1 MTQRPDL
8 NQLSADQL
16 RALAGELMESLASRD
31 ETLKQRDQALEQRDK
46 KLSQQDR
53 ELLDSKTLIEK
64 LTHELALLKR
74 HKFARRSEQLDAV
87 QGRLLDE
94 LIEGDIAAIEAELA
108 KAQPTT
114 TAAKSRQQPKRAPLP
129 PQLPRTLIHH
139 EPDNTQC
146 RCGCQL
152 KRIGE
157 DVSEKLDYVPGEFT
171 VERHIRGKWACDH
184 CETLT
189 QAPVPPHVIDKGI
202 PTTGLLA
209 QVLVAKYADH
219 LPLYRQERIFGRA
232 GLTLPRSTLAEWVGA
247 CGVQLQPLVDALRE
261 VLLQHP
267 VLHAD
272 ETPVSMLAP
281 GKKKT
286 HKAYVWAYSTTPFA
300 DLKAVVYDFAPSRAG
315 EHARTFLGAWR
326 GQLVCDDYAGYKAG
340 FGNGITEIGCLAH
353 ARRKFYDLH
362 TANKSQLAAQALAYI
377 GQLYELERQAKLL
390 EPDKRQ
396 QLRDERARPIADGLH
411 RWMMAQRQRVP
422 DGSGTARALDYSLKR
437 WTALTR
443 YLDDGAVPIDNNW
456 VENQIR
462 PWALGRSN
470 WLFAGSLRSGQRA
483 AAVMT
488 LIQSAKLNGH
498 DPYAYL
504 KDVLARLPTQK
515 NNAIHELL
523 PHNWKPVVTGKV

>member
-8 NQLSADQL
+8 NQLSANQL
-16 RALAGELMESLASRD
+16 RHLAAELMAQVESQSSELQ
-31 ETLKQRDQALEQRDK
+31 QRN
-46 KLSQQDR
+46 R
-53 ELLDSKTLIEK
+53 ELHYNKTLNEK

-87 QGRLLDE
+87 QGQLLDE
-94 LIEGDIAAIEAELA
+94 LIDGDIAAIEAELA
-108 KAQPTT
+108 QAQPTT

-129 PQLPRTLIHH
+129 PELPRTLIHH

-157 DVSEKLDYVPGEFT
+157 DISEKLDYLPGEFT

-184 CETLT
+184 CETLI
-189 QAPVPPHVIDKGI
+189 QAPVPAHVIDKGI

-232 GLTLPRSTLAEWVGA
+232 GLTLPRSTLADWVGT
-247 CGVQLQPLVDALRE
+247 CGVQLQPLVDALRHVVIE
-261 VLLQHP
+261 QP

-272 ETPVSMLAP
+272 ETPVSLLAP

-286 HKAYVWAYSTTPFA
+286 HKAYVWAYSTTPFS

-315 EHARTFLGAWR
+315 AHARTFLGAWR
-326 GQLVCDDYAGYKAG
+326 GKLVCDDYAGYKAG

-353 ARRKFYDLH
+353 ARRKFFDLH
-362 TANKSQLAAQALAYI
+362 AANKSQLAEQALAYI
-377 GQLYELERQAKLL
+377 SQLYALEREAKEL

-396 QLRDERARPIADGLH
+396 KLRDERSRPIADGLYQ
-411 RWMMAQRQRVP
+411 WMIVQRQRVP
-422 DGSGTARALDYSLKR
+422 DGSGTAKALDYSLKR
-437 WTALTR
+437 WAALTR

-483 AAVMT
+483 AAIMT

-515 NNAIHELL
+515 NNAIAELL
-523 PHNWKPVVTGKV
+523 PHNWEPIAADKM